1 MSNYIRAKIA
11 GGYYF
16 FTVVTYRR
24 RPILCDEP
32 IRTALKNAIKQTQSQ
47 YPFEMIAIVLLP
59 DHLHCIWKMPD
70 DDYNYGKRWGII
82 KSLVSKQCRE
92 YHAPQQEM
100 SYDRYSKN
108 HSGIWQNRFYEHF
121 IRNEWDFNN
130 HLNYIHYNPVKHG
143 LVARPKDWQ
152 FSTFYKYVKLGF
164 YDENWGDDVQIIGDF
179 E

>member
-1 MSNYIRAKIA
+1 M
-11 GGYYF
+11 
-16 FTVVTYRR
+16 
-24 RPILCDEP
+24 
-32 IRTALKNAIKQTQSQ
+32 
-47 YPFEMIAIVLLP
+47 
-59 DHLHCIWKMPD
+59 
-70 DDYNYGKRWGII
+70 
-82 KSLVSKQCRE
+82 SKQCRE